1 MIAPNGRATRYCAD
15 GELALL
21 QGAQAA
27 GTLAVLPSSVIPSL
41 PALRAHTPDQPV
53 WQQLYMARDRA
64 AMREVLAIVREA
76 MARAIV
82 LKIGRASCRAR
93 VCPYVSLT
101 VVAVSLKKI
110 KQIHKCREPTQ
121 PDAEHTRHKINL
133 DTT

>member
-53 WQQLYMARDRA
+53 WQQLYMARARA
-64 AMREVLAIVREA
+64 ATREGPAIVPRAE
-76 MARAIV
+76 ARAT
-82 LKIGRASCRAR
+82 A
-93 VCPYVSLT
+93 LT
-101 VVAVSLKKI
+101 VELI
-110 KQIHKCREPTQ
+110 TEGTRGPT
-121 PDAEHTRHKINL
+121 PPPTAPCDS
-133 DTT
+133 